1 VPTPLSK
8 ADIFMQPRPGGEL
21 ETKGNEMKGVERKVS
36 AQLQKKG
43 TTLAEGRKTLNG
55 ITTIMANKNKENEV
69 ADPASTATNKKS
81 GEHAVLKTPTKKKA
95 KGVKKKAA
103 GKPKT
108 GTSGAAINNK
118 TKTPV
123 AGCKYG
129 CKHRGLLEL
138 VQMIPKWTKHHM
150 KEGEYLHKKECKDCK
165 KSVWEMF
172 ERSRGKG
179 IFYYCHIDNNVAG
192 WSSDDPEMDASCVY
206 CVTTKGMKEKKWL
219 LEKLPDRPEGAVDR
233 KQNLE

>member
-1 VPTPLSK
+1 
-8 ADIFMQPRPGGEL
+8 
-21 ETKGNEMKGVERKVS
+21 
-36 AQLQKKG
+36 
-43 TTLAEGRKTLNG
+43 
-55 ITTIMANKNKENEV
+55 
-69 ADPASTATNKKS
+69 
-81 GEHAVLKTPTKKKA
+81 LKTPTKKKA

-108 GTSGAAINNK
+108 GTSGTAINNK

-138 VQMIPKWTKHHM
+138 VQMIPK
-150 KEGEYLHKKECKDCK
+150 YLHRKECKECR

-179 IFYYCHIDNNVAG
+179 IFYYCHMDNKVANL
-192 WSSDDPEMDASCVY
+192 SFDDPELE
-206 CVTTKGMKEKKWL
+206 TT
-219 LEKLPDRPEGAVDR
+219 ACA
-233 KQNLE
+233 